1 MSDRPSN
8 KPKIDLVDHKTAVM
22 SLDRA
27 MLQRL
32 EDGEDTAADRA
43 ALDRFTAEMA
53 NALQQLTVV
62 KLH

>member
-1 MSDRPSN
+1 
-8 KPKIDLVDHKTAVM
+8 
-22 SLDRA
+22 